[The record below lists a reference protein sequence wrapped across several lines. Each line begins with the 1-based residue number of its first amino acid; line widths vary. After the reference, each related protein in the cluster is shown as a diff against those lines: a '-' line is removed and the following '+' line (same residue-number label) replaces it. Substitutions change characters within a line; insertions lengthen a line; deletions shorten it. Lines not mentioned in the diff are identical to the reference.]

1 MNVLVKYFNKRNGTI
16 EAMNDYGPMQTILNN
31 TDRLIK
37 EAYENLESV
46 GSPKVTGLPGA
57 HNPKAGEARL
67 AAGLDDI
74 TLLRDRYAQA
84 KAYME
89 WFQPAWDALDED
101 EQYVLRTFYLDSASK
116 SDAVEYI
123 CDHFHVERTTA
134 YNKKNKALTRLSIL
148 LFGK

>member
-16 EAMNDYGPMQTILNN
+16 EAMNDYGSMKTILQN
-31 TDRLIK
+31 TDRLIR
-37 EAYENLESV
+37 EVYENMESV

-57 HNPKAGEARL
+57 HDPKAGEARL
-67 AAGLDDI
+67 VSGLDDI
-74 TLLRDRYAQA
+74 SILRDRYAQA

-101 EQYVLRTFYLDSASK
+101 EQYVLQTFYLDSVSRC
-116 SDAVEYI
+116 DAIEAI
-123 CDHFHVERTTA
+123 CDHFHVERSTA
-134 YNKKNKALTRLSIL
+134 YNKKNKALSRLSVL

>member
-16 EAMNDYGPMQTILNN
+16 EAMNDYGSMKTILQN
-31 TDRLIK
+31 TDRLIR
-37 EAYENLESV
+37 EAYENMESV

-57 HNPKAGEARL
+57 HDPKAGEARL
-67 AAGLDDI
+67 VSGLDDI
-74 TLLRDRYAQA
+74 SILRDRYAQA

-101 EQYVLRTFYLDSASK
+101 EQYVLQTFYLDSVSRC
-116 SDAVEYI
+116 DAIEAI
-123 CDHFHVERTTA
+123 CDHFHVERSTA
-134 YNKKNKALTRLSIL
+134 YNKKNKALSRLSVL